1 MEPSTVS
8 SAEKSTDSGTHPG
21 RRRLWERKQPQPSSV
36 IDAISI
42 NDEVYINRRA
52 VYKIKT
58 YEKLAKQ
65 QKRLYRFFSM
75 VALLGSATVPVLIN
89 FGERYQLGIIDNV
102 LLTTAISLLVTIV
115 VSIEKLYQFREHW
128 RSYAAVAADLHY
140 EQLQFQ
146 AKAGVYSEKALKK
159 DTGVTAFQKFVI
171 RFEGRINQEKSDR
184 IDWETG
190 QST

>member
-1 MEPSTVS
+1 MKPNTVS
-8 SAEKSTDSGTHPG
+8 SPG
-21 RRRLWERKQPQPSSV
+21 WRRLWARKQPQPSSV
-36 IDAISI
+36 IDKISI
-42 NDEVYINRRA
+42 EAEEYMNLRA

-65 QKRLYRFFSM
+65 QKRWYRFISV

-89 FGERYQLGIIDNV
+89 FGERYQLGIGNV
-102 LLTTAISLLVTIV
+102 LLTTAISLLVTII
-115 VSIEKLYQFREHW
+115 VSIETLFQFREHW
-128 RSYAAVAADLHY
+128 RSYAAVAAALHH

-159 DTGVTAFQKFVI
+159 DPEGVAAFQKFVI
-171 RFEGRINQEKSDR
+171 RFEGIINQEKSDR